1 LFLQAQSFFIRK
13 IQASIKNLR
22 NTVSDVLAYYE
33 AVFGDMSE
41 ATHTE
46 LKVILNELLINAI
59 KHGSKEDEGKCINV
73 IADLTADKYALLVV
87 EDEGEGY
94 DTSFIERDDFGNYGS
109 FGSFISAGESGGGA
123 AGSTASSS
131 GASGSPAGWQAGA
144 RPAGQPQT
152 ATQPTDPQ
160 PVGSQPVGSKPI
172 GPQSANSE
180 AIGPQLVGSQPIGP
194 QPADSQSANSQS
206 VGSKPVG
213 PQPIGPQSAGSPSD
227 MGASAGEPEEPLDAL
242 FGIEE
247 TGRGI
252 QIVRNLC
259 DDFMVNSKGN
269 KVVVKKRL
277 RRY

>member
-1 LFLQAQSFFIRK
+1 MLQAQSFFIRR

-41 ATHTE
+41 ATYTE

-59 KHGSKEDEGKCINV
+59 KHGSKEDEGKHINV

-94 DTSFIERDDFGNYGS
+94 DTSFIERDDFSDYGS
-109 FGSFISAGESGGGA
+109 FGSFISAGADAAQAGVQQAGAPQTDAQLGAPQAGSQQTGAAQSGAPPAGAPQTDASQAGGGESGAGEPGGGA
-123 AGSTASSS
+123 LAGGSS
-131 GASGSPAGWQAGA
+131 GASQPDGGA
-144 RPAGQPQT
+144 
-152 ATQPTDPQ
+152 PTDE
-160 PVGSQPVGSKPI
+160 
-172 GPQSANSE
+172 E
-180 AIGPQLVGSQPIGP
+180 AQ
-194 QPADSQSANSQS
+194 AA
-206 VGSKPVG
+206 
-213 PQPIGPQSAGSPSD
+213 
-227 MGASAGEPEEPLDAL
+227 LDAL